1 MNPKFHTDLIPTNMF
16 YYFFFIFSQ
25 QYLLKYSLVYTW
37 AVSILYPLELIY
49 ILHFLQNFILIFYI

>member
-16 YYFFFIFSQ
+16 YLFFFPQ

-49 ILHFLQNFILIFYI
+49 ILYFLQNFILIFYI